1 MDTMPKQRLS
11 PINQRRLY
19 TFLSNRRAKYSLI
32 IFSLLFVVTLFA
44 EFIAND
50 KPLLVSFNGE
60 FYSPVLFNY
69 PETTFAGDFDTEA
82 DYSDPYVAALI
93 EDRGWMVWPA
103 IRYSYYTHISNL
115 QHPAPSPPSS
125 QNWLGTDDQARD
137 VLTRV
142 LYGARISILFALI
155 LTLGSSVVGVLI
167 GALQGYY
174 GGKVDLL
181 GQRFLEIWGGLPVL
195 FLLIIMSSII
205 EPNFWWLL
213 GIMLLFSW
221 SSLVDVVRAEFL
233 RGRNLDYVRA
243 ARALGVK
250 NSTIMHR
257 HILPN
262 AMVATV
268 TLLPFILTGAV
279 TTLTSLD
286 FLGFGLPPGSASL
299 GELVQQGK
307 SNLHAPWLAITA
319 FVVLSFIL
327 TLLVFIGEGVRDALD
342 PRLVTQG

>member
-1 MDTMPKQRLS
+1 MESMPKQRLS
-11 PINQRRLY
+11 PLNQRRLH

-32 IFSLLFVVTLFA
+32 IFSLFFIFTLFS

-60 FYSPVLFNY
+60 LYSPVLFNY

-93 EDRGWMVWPA
+93 EDRGWMLWPI

-115 QHPAPSPPSS
+115 PQPAPSPPSTD
-125 QNWLGTDDQARD
+125 NWLGTDDQARD

-142 LYGARISILFALI
+142 LYGARVSILFALI

-174 GGKVDLL
+174 GGKVDLF

-286 FLGFGLPPGSASL
+286 FLGFGLPPASASL

-307 SNLHAPWLAITA
+307 SNLHAPWLALTA
-319 FVVLSFIL
+319 FFVLSFIL